1 MIHRHP
7 RLWLCNADY
16 ERFLRIVAAPIAP
29 VTAASISTSPVTAPV
44 LASCV
49 AGVGAPVLATCVAGV
64 GGAEGVTVVGVGVGG
79 AEGLTVVGVGVGG
92 AEGVTVV
99 GVGVGPGLKDS
110 RVT

>member
-1 MIHRHP
+1 MK
-7 RLWLCNADY
+7 
-16 ERFLRIVAAPIAP
+16 
-29 VTAASISTSPVTAPV
+29 APV
-44 LASCV
+44 LAS
-49 AGVGAPVLATCVAGV
+49 CVAGV

-79 AEGLTVVGVGVGG
+79 AEGVTVVGAGVGG

>member
-1 MIHRHP
+1 MR
-7 RLWLCNADY
+7 
-16 ERFLRIVAAPIAP
+16 
-29 VTAASISTSPVTAPV
+29 APV
-44 LASCV
+44 LAS
-49 AGVGAPVLATCVAGV
+49 CVAGV

-79 AEGLTVVGVGVGG
+79 AEGVTVVGAGVGG